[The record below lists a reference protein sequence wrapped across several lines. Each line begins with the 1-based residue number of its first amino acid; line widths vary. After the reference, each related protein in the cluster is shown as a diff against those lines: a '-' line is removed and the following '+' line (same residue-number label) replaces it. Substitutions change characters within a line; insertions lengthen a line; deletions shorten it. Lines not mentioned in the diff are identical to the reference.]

1 MDKLLVIA
9 VLTSA
14 AASCQTTILPATRT
28 MLSMG
33 SHGAAPAKLAQIDP
47 KRLTPDYSSWLF
59 GGISIAWYLV
69 LVLISH
75 NTSTDSYSASIA
87 AVGMAIAV
95 YYGLS
100 GVSCILYFRRW
111 VFTSVKNFVMI
122 GFLPG
127 FGGVVLIY
135 VFCKTVW
142 DARNGSYQGGAYGTV
157 FGIGT
162 VLFIGTLLL
171 VLGIPL
177 MFWCAKKYPT
187 FFSYST
193 DPPDNAKDPNGDDTL
208 AAPLGTYR
216 KKGRV

>member
-1 MDKLLVIA
+1 
-9 VLTSA
+9 
-14 AASCQTTILPATRT
+14 

-33 SHGAAPAKLAQIDP
+33 AHGAAPAKLAQIDP

-69 LVLISH
+69 LVLVSH
-75 NTSTDSYSASIA
+75 NTSTDAYSASIA

-111 VFTSVKNFVMI
+111 IFKSLKNFVLI

-142 DARNGSYQGGAYGTV
+142 DARNADYGYGTL
-157 FGIGT
+157 FGVGT
-162 VLFIGTLLL
+162 VLLIGTLLL
-171 VLGIPL
+171 VLGLPL
-177 MFWCAKKYPT
+177 MFWAAKKYPT

-193 DPPDNAKDPNGDDTL
+193 DPPDLAKDPESDDTL

-216 KKGRV
+216 KKGAR